1 MHRTG
6 FEKLANLLASQA
18 GFHKSESSVKAWKI
32 RVEFLEEVFR

>member
-6 FEKLANLLASQA
+6 FEKLANLLGNQA
-18 GFHKSESSVKAWKI
+18 GLHTSKISAKAQEI